1 MEEFG
6 RIRFPALGTTAV
18 VATTDVHALVAAAL
32 EVQREVDAIDLACS
46 RFRDDS
52 DLARANAGAGSW
64 VSAGPLL
71 LEAVQVALRAARLTG
86 GDVDPTVEASMI
98 ANGYDRDFAALPAD
112 GVQQPH
118 RPATGWRAVEVDD
131 QRARIRVPAGSGL
144 DLGATAKALAA
155 DRAARAATRS
165 AHTGVVVS
173 LGGDL
178 AIAGEPPPGG
188 WPLGVGDSHI
198 GVAGETVRLEGGGLA
213 TSSTT
218 VRRWRRE
225 GRELHHI
232 VDPRTGAPAA
242 VVWRTVTVAA
252 ASCVDANI
260 AATASIVRG
269 ASAPA
274 WLAACGL
281 HARLVTPE
289 GDVVRVG
296 GWPQREPRPELHP
309 ELRREPHEAPA

>member
-1 MEEFG
+1 MDPFG
-6 RIRFPALGTTAV
+6 RLRFLALGTTAV
-18 VATTDVHALVAAAL
+18 VVTTDVHAVAAATL
-32 EVQREVDAIDLACS
+32 EVQREASAIDLACS

-52 DLARANAGAGSW
+52 DLARVNAGAGSW
-64 VSAGPLL
+64 VSVGPLL

-86 GDVDPTVEASMI
+86 GDVDPTVEHSMI
-98 ANGYDRDFAALPAD
+98 ANGYDRDFASLPRDAP
-112 GVQQPH
+112 QQRH
-118 RPATGWRAVEVDD
+118 RPAPGWRTVEVDE

-155 DRAARAATRS
+155 DRAASAAARS
-165 AHTGVVVS
+165 ARTGVVVS

-178 AIAGEPPPGG
+178 AIAGPPAPGG
-188 WPLGVGDSHI
+188 WPLGVGDSHE
-198 GVAGETVRLEGGGLA
+198 GDADETIRLEGGGLA

-225 GRELHHI
+225 GRGLHHI

-274 WLAACGL
+274 WLAAFGL

-289 GDVVRVG
+289 GEVVRVG
-296 GWPQREPRPELHP
+296 GWPRPEPEPRPKPQP
-309 ELRREPHEAPA
+309 EQVPA